1 MDDDHDPQLH
11 AAGARLRATTSA
23 LDPARIELAALR
35 RRSRRATA
43 AALAAIVLLAAVGAV
58 ALVRDDGDGETAGPN
73 GLPPRT
79 DEVEQVLAGLGD
91 QPIDPTKVQLV
102 STVQRFDDCDGL
114 IGDLREVGA
123 AHVGSQGFGGWSS
136 LMAAGGWSERLSADD
151 TMSRGMPTIS
161 GQSELGLTPY
171 APTGETIGT
180 NVQVEGVDELDSVKA
195 EGVLIYD
202 LDGKGDLRITDSR
215 DGTLLSTLDVT
226 PLTGED
232 RESHPEPS
240 VRQLLVADGKVA
252 VFGDE
257 VEIAEPVEGDPSATR
272 AATSYLTVA
281 FVDATD
287 PAKPSMTDRVRVE
300 GGLVS
305 ARLVDG
311 EIRLV
316 TTSNMADLGFVM
328 PTTPS
333 SVPIALEQNRRT
345 VASSTAAD
353 WIPDWQRADEDPQPL
368 VPCDRVYVP
377 DTFAGVAMTSMVTFP
392 IGTGSFEPLGTSIV
406 APGTTLYAGLDTVAI
421 SSEVWVDPIDRERLE
436 FDDWKTAIHRFD
448 FAEGDGDAPAYVGSG
463 VVDGSTVGQFA
474 FGEVGDAIGVVTT
487 SGTPWSQDPEVAVDL
502 TLLSADGE
510 GTLDAT
516 SKVEDLADGRG
527 AVSAVRF
534 LGDRVLVSTGLFGRQ
549 VLVLDLS
556 DPAAPR
562 RAGGV
567 VVPGDVGYFHPLPG
581 DRALLIGRRS
591 DTVGTGDDA
600 RTREWVRV
608 DLLDVADVDAPAV
621 VGTWERPWSS
631 DDVAGDHH
639 AFTFWPSRSL
649 AMWGLRDTQG
659 GGQLNHAVVLSTEG
673 ELTEVAVPAVSEAP
687 EVAPPCGVVDVTAEV
702 REMIGP
708 NGVVLRCDDRE
719 LKELTWP
726 RYSCYRVDDATV
738 ERLAPGQADAAAWF
752 SCQPAPKPHAARV
765 LVVDGAPILY
775 TDQTLERLDPQ
786 TFASTSVVF
795 HPSESF
801 GW

>member
-1 MDDDHDPQLH
+1 MDDEHDPQLS
-11 AAGARLRATTSA
+11 AAGARLRQQTTG

-43 AALAAIVLLAAVGAV
+43 FAVASIVLLAAVGAV
-58 ALVRDDGDGETAGPN
+58 ALVREDDEPTAGPN

-79 DEVEQVLAGLGD
+79 DEVQQVLAGLGD

-102 STVQRFDDCDGL
+102 STVQRFDDCEGL
-114 IGDLREVGA
+114 LGDLREVGA
-123 AHVGSQGFGGWSS
+123 AHVGSQGFGAYGGGAWRGEVG
-136 LMAAGGWSERLSADD
+136 LTTKAGFAEDASGAG
-151 TMSRGMPTIS
+151 RGMPD
-161 GQSELGLTPY
+161 LTPY
-171 APTGETIGT
+171 APVGETIGT
-180 NVQVEGVDELDSVKA
+180 NVQVVGVDELDSVKV

-202 LDGKGDLRITDSR
+202 LDGKGNLRITDSR
-215 DGTLLSTLDVT
+215 DGTVVSTLDVT

-240 VRQLLVADGKVA
+240 VSQLLVADGRVA
-252 VFGDE
+252 VLGSETE
-257 VEIAEPVEGDPSATR
+257 VAEPVEGDPSATR

-281 FVDATD
+281 FVDASD
-287 PAKPSMTDRVRVE
+287 PTKPSLTDRVRIE

-345 VASSTAAD
+345 VATSTAPD
-353 WIPDWQRADEDPQPL
+353 WIPDWQHDGGDPQPL

-392 IGTGSFEPLGTSIV
+392 IGTGTFEPAGTSIV
-406 APGTTLYAGLDTVAI
+406 APGSTLYAGLDTVAI
-421 SSEVWVDPIDRERLE
+421 SSEVWVDPIDRDRLE
-436 FDDWKTAIHRFD
+436 FDDWKTAVHRFD

-463 VVDGSTVGQFA
+463 VVEGSTVGQFA
-474 FGEVGDAIGVVTT
+474 FGEVGDALGVVTT

-502 TLLSADGE
+502 TLLTPDGE
-510 GTLDAT
+510 GALAVT

-527 AVSAVRF
+527 AVVAVRF
-534 LGDRVLVSTGLFGRQ
+534 LGDRALVSTGLFGRQ
-549 VLVLDLS
+549 TIVLDLS

-567 VVPGDVGYFHPLPG
+567 VLPGDVGYFHPLS
-581 DRALLIGRRS
+581 DHRALLVGSRS
-591 DTVGTGDDA
+591 DTVGTGDDQ
-600 RTREWVRV
+600 RTRSWVQV
-608 DLLDVADVDAPAV
+608 HLLDVADVDAPTV
-621 VGTWERPWSS
+621 VATWERPWSA

-639 AFTFWPSRSL
+639 AFTYWPSRDL

-659 GGQLNHAVVLSTEG
+659 GGRPNHAVVLSTAG
-673 ELTEVAVPAVSEAP
+673 GLQEVAVPEVSEAP
-687 EVAPPCGVVDVTAEV
+687 DVAPPCGAVEVTAEV

-708 NGVVLRCDDRE
+708 SGVVLRCDDRE
-719 LKELTWP
+719 TKEITWP
-726 RYSCYRVDDATV
+726 RYECYRVDDQTV
-738 ERLAPGQADAAAWF
+738 ARFAPGEEAAGAWF
-752 SCQPAPKPHAARV
+752 SCSPSPKPHAARV

-786 TFASTSVVF
+786 TFASTSVTY
-795 HPSESF
+795 HPNR
-801 GW
+801 GIAW